1 MKKLIAVLAA
11 GLLALALAAGGSQ
24 VIAKT
29 GPSAEEK
36 AADEAASKAAAEQQ
50 AAAARA
56 AECQAQLGGL
66 IAAEEDLGARLGGV
80 GVTYE
85 EYGRR
90 VGDISAAYNAVP
102 INQLQAACVAQ
113 VGFFAESA
121 LNNYINAGN
130 TWNECF
136 ADIYCDPDS
145 IDPELQ
151 SAWAK
156 ASTNVDAATRGM
168 AELGQP

>member
-11 GLLALALAAGGSQ
+11 GLVTLALAAGGSQ
-24 VIAKT
+24 VIANT

-36 AADEAASKAAAEQQ
+36 ADQEAAAKAG
-50 AAAARA
+50 
-56 AECQAQLGGL
+56 ECQAQLGGL
-66 IAAEEDLGARLGGV
+66 IAAEADLDGRLGGV
-80 GVTYE
+80 GVNYE

-90 VGDISAAYNAVP
+90 VGDISAAYNLVP
-102 INQLQAACVAQ
+102 FKQLEVECLTQ
-113 VGFFAESA
+113 VGIPAETA
-121 LNNYINAGN
+121 MNNYVNAGN

-136 ADIYCDPDS
+136 GDIYCDIDS
-145 IDPELQ
+145 IEPELQ